1 MVMLYRKDYLA
12 GYNVTNP
19 KVIADMK
26 ADGYT
31 ENKAEAEAASTQPG
45 GQNYRGSSTQTTTAT
60 STGGTKL
67 TQAAKDRIKKSAKI
81 KFGNLLTDSMVD
93 MYVTAYIDS
102 GNDAD
107 EAIAV
112 VRQSPEYQNI
122 YAGNLN
128 EDKATVKYTE
138 AEYSQNIEAF
148 GRKLEAIGVKADF
161 MLTAERKKQLTEN
174 LVSPDE
180 FGTRVNAVYT
190 NILNSI
196 PQVKEFYMRSFGRT
210 LTDEEIIASAID
222 PKVGEGIISGTIAST
237 DVISA
242 NITRAKI
249 GAEAL
254 LAGTDIT
261 ADVADQLLKMGLSVD
276 KARRGFQQVRAL
288 QQQAA
293 AQGRA
298 VMSVQDIIEGTEL
311 GQMEEM
317 RAVQNIIRQTESK
330 SAAVIGAQ
338 TAQTGAVTG
347 LVEQ

>member
-1 MVMLYRKDYLA
+1 MVMLYRSDYLQ
-12 GYNVTNP
+12 GYNITNP
-19 KVIADMK
+19 KVIASMK
-26 ADGYT
+26 ANGYT
-31 ENKAEAEAASTQPG
+31 ENYNEALEKSKQVA
-45 GQNYRGSSTQTTTAT
+45 GQATTTNV
-60 STGGTKL
+60 SGGTKL
-67 TQAAKDRIKKSAKI
+67 TQAARDRIKKSAKT
-81 KFGNLLTDSMVD
+81 KFGNLLTDSMLD
-93 MYVTAYIDS
+93 TYVTAYVDS

-107 EAIAV
+107 EAIAL
-112 VRQSPEYQNI
+112 VRQSPEYQQV

-128 EDKATVKYTE
+128 PDQATVKYTE
-138 AEYSQNIEAF
+138 AEYSQTIE
-148 GRKLEAIGVKADF
+148 GYKRKLEAIGVKADF
-161 MLTAERKKQLTEN
+161 MLTAERKEQLITN
-174 LVSPDE
+174 VVSPDE
-180 FGTRVNAVYT
+180 FGQRVNAVYT
-190 NILNSI
+190 NIVNSI
-196 PQVKEFYMRSFGRT
+196 PQVKEFYMRSFGRD

-242 NITRAKI
+242 NITKAKI

-261 ADVADQLLKMGLSVD
+261 ADVADQLQKMGLSVD
-276 KARRGFQQVRAL
+276 KARRGFQQVRTI

-317 RAVQNIIRQTESK
+317 RAVQNIIRQTESE
-330 SAAVIGAQ
+330 SAVVLGAK

-347 LVEQ
+347 LVAE